1 VDNGFSWES
10 PSARLVLE
18 AVLNILAEAGYE
30 SLTVE
35 EIRFRAGPVGRALGD
50 FPDVDVLVSAALGHI
65 EVLAPPAPTGCL
77 RYDLRALLRPWRGP
91 RTRDEVIIAAVL
103 SAADHRPLLHE
114 AVHRVLD
121 RPVAEAVGAILSR
134 HLSERTVAERLQTLS
149 WVLHGLI
156 LKRLRTGPRSAVDLE
171 RLIDFLIAGL
181 DAAPRAALVN
191 ADLRASPDGS
201 APAAAAAQ
209 LPGSGSA
216 AGSGGGLT
224 RPSPTRTSDT
234 AQSAPTTPLAALLA
248 VLNGASEGF
257 VALDGDGVI
266 AGWNTAAQAL
276 LGWSAQ
282 EALGRDF
289 ADAMVAPTHHRAHA
303 QQMSRLAAG
312 LPVEPV
318 ELALRHRDGG
328 QVWADA
334 RAGRPPAGGWAA
346 HVFLTDIADR
356 KTRTA
361 EGEQESKLESLGRLS
376 AGLAH
381 EINSPIQFVGDNARF
396 LEEAYQELIRVVEVY
411 RGLLDSCAPIS
422 WTERQERVREAEAS
436 IDFDYLETE
445 IPSAVAQTLD
455 GIERVATIVR
465 AMKTF
470 SHPGH
475 QEQVRAD
482 LNEALEATLTVAR
495 HQVKEVADIELD
507 LGTLP
512 SVRCNVADLNQ
523 VFLNLIV
530 NAADAIEETGRRGT
544 IGVTTRLDGDEVV
557 IAISDTGRG
566 IPDDIRSKIF
576 DPFFTTKEVGRGS
589 GQGLPLARGV
599 IHEGHGGTLTLDT
612 TPGAGSAFTIRLPI
626 DGKP

>member
-1 VDNGFSWES
+1 
-10 PSARLVLE
+10 
-18 AVLNILAEAGYE
+18 
-30 SLTVE
+30 
-35 EIRFRAGPVGRALGD
+35 
-50 FPDVDVLVSAALGHI
+50 
-65 EVLAPPAPTGCL
+65 
-77 RYDLRALLRPWRGP
+77 
-91 RTRDEVIIAAVL
+91 
-103 SAADHRPLLHE
+103 
-114 AVHRVLD
+114 
-121 RPVAEAVGAILSR
+121 
-134 HLSERTVAERLQTLS
+134 
-149 WVLHGLI
+149 
-156 LKRLRTGPRSAVDLE
+156 
-171 RLIDFLIAGL
+171 
-181 DAAPRAALVN
+181 
-191 ADLRASPDGS
+191 
-201 APAAAAAQ
+201 
-209 LPGSGSA
+209 
-216 AGSGGGLT
+216 
-224 RPSPTRTSDT
+224 
-234 AQSAPTTPLAALLA
+234 
-248 VLNGASEGF
+248 
-257 VALDGDGVI
+257 
-266 AGWNTAAQAL
+266 
-276 LGWSAQ
+276 
-282 EALGRDF
+282 
-289 ADAMVAPTHHRAHA
+289 
-303 QQMSRLAAG
+303 
-312 LPVEPV
+312 
-318 ELALRHRDGG
+318 
-328 QVWADA
+328 
-334 RAGRPPAGGWAA
+334 
-346 HVFLTDIADR
+346 
-356 KTRTA
+356 
-361 EGEQESKLESLGRLS
+361 
-376 AGLAH
+376 
-381 EINSPIQFVGDNARF
+381 
-396 LEEAYQELIRVVEVY
+396 
-411 RGLLDSCAPIS
+411 
-422 WTERQERVREAEAS
+422 VREAEAS